1 MHILPCSRPST
12 AETFFV
18 FFVFLIENGEFL
30 SLDLG
35 GSKFRVLK
43 VQVSEEGKQ
52 KVQMESQFYPTPNEI
67 ICGNGTEVPGGA
79 LGVEEAP
86 RFEWPHSVQ
95 RPLLSLRHSCSNTW
109 PTAWPI
115 S

>member
-1 MHILPCSRPST
+1 MHILPSSRPST
-12 AETFFV
+12 AETV
-18 FFVFLIENGEFL
+18 LFVFLIENGEFL

-67 ICGNGTEVPGGA
+67 IRGNGAEVRGRALWSGGA
-79 LGVEEAP
+79 SLVSG
-86 RFEWPHSVQ
+86 RTLVQ
-95 RPLLSLRHSCSNTW
+95 RPRFLS
-109 PTAWPI
+109 PAAV
-115 S
+115 